1 MFFEETVLEA
11 RRLDPRRSQSDSR
24 ASYSRPPATAPHP
37 FQEVKEGQ
45 GGRLRDE
52 GGERLPVVGGMACS
66 ALPLRSRQRL
76 EQGRRLNIRLLL
88 QEALKTGTS
97 TGTGELVLLLTSG
110 PAILLRSKREWR
122 GYASRGKRHC
132 ASKAEHLHQLLL
144 AIATKIEGKK
154 PTPTTTTPT
163 IEAV

>member
-1 MFFEETVLEA
+1 
-11 RRLDPRRSQSDSR
+11 
-24 ASYSRPPATAPHP
+24 
-37 FQEVKEGQ
+37 
-45 GGRLRDE
+45 
-52 GGERLPVVGGMACS
+52 MACS

>member
-1 MFFEETVLEA
+1 
-11 RRLDPRRSQSDSR
+11 
-24 ASYSRPPATAPHP
+24 
-37 FQEVKEGQ
+37 
-45 GGRLRDE
+45 
-52 GGERLPVVGGMACS
+52 MACS

-97 TGTGELVLLLTSG
+97 TGTGECLHRGERILYCGVGGNISAALEARISPPSPRSGSSSLGGGTPPIVVLLLTSG